1 MSRQGTLWEETLF
14 LSSARENGNLQHGAV
29 SVDEKLVR
37 DSMGGRNLVSLTLTG
52 FLLKASEAH
61 QVSFEDDRGRLKI
74 GILSNRFIK
83 VSLN

>member
-1 MSRQGTLWEETLF
+1 
-14 LSSARENGNLQHGAV
+14 
-29 SVDEKLVR
+29 
-37 DSMGGRNLVSLTLTG
+37 MGERNLVSLTLTG

-61 QVSFEDDRGRLKI
+61 QVSFEDDRGRSKI